1 MRKREAALHA
11 LLAVLDRAP
20 GPMGTRAARQSL
32 EELGLGMSES
42 TVSRRLKELDE
53 RGWTVPVAAKG
64 RVLSERGRRV
74 LDEREHE
81 RPHGHGREHGPDHET
96 AGVRPGGQRIDV
108 RDIRDV
114 IDLLHARK
122 AVESAS
128 AADAATHASPKDLQE
143 LERLVHEHR
152 EAIGTE
158 GMLRLPGL
166 AIHRKIA
173 ALSPNPMLKTLT
185 ELILS
190 PRLDEVEAAL
200 DILLGSDDQ
209 LRSAADDHRRILD
222 ALRAGDAAAAEQAMN
237 DHFDR
242 MIEACERLV
251 ARGDSVVV
259 ERLLAL
265 VGSEDSPLLGTPSR
279 R

>member
-64 RVLSERGRRV
+64 RVLSDRGRRV

-81 RPHGHGREHGPDHET
+81 RAHGHGREHET

-222 ALRAGDAAAAEQAMN
+222 TLRAGDAAAAEQAMN